1 MRIPLVGETGDL
13 NPFESVCVLAQNVDL
28 TQGRILPRMGDEQ
41 LSTSATRRVFVKGDG
56 SVVGSGSHGYGFVWG
71 NDVYLIN
78 GENLWRKNGDS
89 GTILQAPSAPAVT
102 GHQISL
108 PSFNVTS
115 ANDFSPPPTIFS
127 ANGWCKWSITA
138 SGQTTIQ
145 ITMSTGGRNLS
156 DYSALAMYAFLPSMF
171 VGNFRVLVDGTTLP
185 LLERKPYWNLAN
197 GTAYVM
203 TFDLTVLA
211 SRNNVD
217 SIVFQWEA
225 DSNHDFLL
233 FNRFRQL
240 YKLVRGK
247 HVYLATRTRNGIESS
262 ASQPYE
268 LPVLNETLYSYGA
281 NITIAGL
288 TSGDVVK
295 LYRSQGEGYYL
306 AAQGTASGSTLTL
319 LDKGDVGERYVP
331 SGVLPYGPATVWGN
345 RVAVAQGQEVYISAT
360 GDPVR
365 YSQAVIN
372 DLNDPY
378 RIVLPSPVI
387 GLTVVDGVL
396 IAHARQGAWSW
407 NPVRPLFAEDDLSRV
422 IPVLSPS
429 PCPLSHK
436 SVDGSAIAAR
446 DGLYVD
452 GRLVLRKDWSST
464 SPVVLARGNTL
475 CVADGNML
483 YVWQKNDVG
492 WVRYGPFSTINWL
505 AWDGQYVLAG
515 TEGGLF
521 RIGSG
526 TLRVGGAVWRS
537 GYITSGNKF
546 HVDWVKVMTLQTCQV
561 RLITDRGNT
570 GYHTF
575 VSYDRWKPAE
585 RDVTDRALRW
595 AQVEVL
601 LSQSQSCEGIEVELK
616 AVPLE

>member
-56 SVVGSGSHGYGFVWG
+56 SVVASGSHGYGFVWG

-89 GTILQAPSAPAVT
+89 GTILQAPSAPT
-102 GHQISL
+102 I
-108 PSFNVTS
+108 TS
-115 ANDFSPPPTIFS
+115 HEMFSQPYIASSADDFTPPPNVFGTE
-127 ANGWCKWSITA
+127 NWCRWSITLTSWA
-138 SGQTTIQ
+138 TITV
-145 ITMSTGGRNLS
+145 TMSTGGVNLS
-156 DYSALAMYAFLPSMF
+156 DYSAMMTAVALPEAFASS
-171 VGNFRVLVDGTTLP
+171 FRVRIGGTSLP
-185 LLERKPYWNLAN
+185 LLERKQYHKDASKVAEVL
-197 GTAYVM
+197 
-203 TFDLTVLA
+203 TFDLTVLP
-211 SRNNVD
+211 SRNNVT
-217 SIVFQWEA
+217 SIVFEYQA
-225 DSNHDFLL
+225 DANHSFWLW
-233 FNRFRQL
+233 NRFRWVHNL
-240 YKLVRGK
+240 LRGK
-247 HVYLATRTRNGIESS
+247 HVYLATRTRNGIESP

-268 LPVLNETLYSYGA
+268 LPVLHEWYYSYGA

-288 TSGDVVK
+288 ASGDVVK

-387 GLTVVDGVL
+387 GLSVVDGVL
-396 IAHARQGAWSW
+396 IAHTRQGAWSW
-407 NPVRPLFAEDDLSRV
+407 NPVRPLFRDDDLSRV

-446 DGLYVD
+446 DGLYAD

-483 YVWQKNDVG
+483 YVWQENGVG